1 LWTGFISKIFGFGY
15 PYLFNKDK
23 RMKPMKQTHRVTED
37 AYEAIRIKARDIAAE
52 SLPLVMTN
60 SAGQGVS
67 VRGAVNFSGIDF
79 KARNQANTWH
89 SSPFR
94 RVDWPWMKSVGN
106 YAWLNPKRFELAIW
120 FKGYHL
126 SGLALGRPT
135 WSGNKLRLDFIE
147 ASPEKN
153 ALTGLV
159 TDITIIAA
167 VAHATAIGA
176 SQIRIMNP
184 INEKVRNHYLSS
196 NRGFSYDKHENFC
209 YKDI

>member
-1 LWTGFISKIFGFGY
+1 
-15 PYLFNKDK
+15 
-23 RMKPMKQTHRVTED
+23 MKPMKHTHRTTENQ
-37 AYEAIRIKARDIAAE
+37 YEAIRDKARAIAIE
-52 SLPLVMTN
+52 SFPLVMTN
-60 SAGQGVS
+60 SAGQGINVRSAVS
-67 VRGAVNFSGIDF
+67 LTGINF
-79 KARNQANTWH
+79 KARTQANTWH
-89 SSPFR
+89 GSAFR

-106 YAWLNPKRFELAIW
+106 YAWLNPKRFEVAIW
-120 FKGYHL
+120 YKDLYL

-196 NRGFSYDKHENFC
+196 NRGFSYDKQENFC

>member
-1 LWTGFISKIFGFGY
+1 
-15 PYLFNKDK
+15 
-23 RMKPMKQTHRVTED
+23 MKPMKQTHRATENLYD
-37 AYEAIRIKARDIAAE
+37 EIRIKAREIASE
-52 SLPLVMTN
+52 NLPIAMTN
-60 SAGQGVS
+60 SAGQGINVRNVVS
-67 VRGAVNFSGIDF
+67 LTGIDF
-79 KARNQANTWH
+79 KARTQANAWH

-120 FKGYHL
+120 YKDLYL

-147 ASPEKN
+147 ASPERN

-176 SQIRIMNP
+176 SQVRIMNP
-184 INEKVRNHYLSS
+184 INEKVRDHYLSS